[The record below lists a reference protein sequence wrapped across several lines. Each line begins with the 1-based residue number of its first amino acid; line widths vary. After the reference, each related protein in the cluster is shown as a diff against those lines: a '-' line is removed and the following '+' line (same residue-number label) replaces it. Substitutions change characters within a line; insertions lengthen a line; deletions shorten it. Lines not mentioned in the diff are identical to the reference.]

1 MQMRHHEQGKSNTEC
16 IWETKYHSRRRI
28 KIVIGSWRG
37 VGTMT
42 LKEILNDL
50 KEEIKQG
57 LGNIYCP
64 YGREKE

>member
-1 MQMRHHEQGKSNTEC
+1 MNKAKVILNAFGKLNIIILNNVT
-16 IWETKYHSRRRI
+16 
-28 KIVIGSWRG
+28 GSWRG

-57 LGNIYCP
+57 PGNIYSP
-64 YGREKE
+64 